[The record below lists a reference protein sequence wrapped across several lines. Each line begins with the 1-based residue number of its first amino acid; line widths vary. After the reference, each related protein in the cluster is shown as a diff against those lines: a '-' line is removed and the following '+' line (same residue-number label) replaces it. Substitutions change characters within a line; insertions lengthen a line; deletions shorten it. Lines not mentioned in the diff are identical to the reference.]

1 MDSDNRELG
10 VLKVMWCLTG
20 SQCRTL
26 RAVVML
32 DWWSKPS
39 KSWVVAFCADWS
51 GISVDV
57 GRPARMALQ

>member
-1 MDSDNRELG
+1 
-10 VLKVMWCLTG
+10 LTG
-20 SQCRTL
+20 SQCRSL

-32 DWWSKPS
+32 DRRSRPS
-39 KSWVVAFCADWS
+39 TRRAAAFCARWS